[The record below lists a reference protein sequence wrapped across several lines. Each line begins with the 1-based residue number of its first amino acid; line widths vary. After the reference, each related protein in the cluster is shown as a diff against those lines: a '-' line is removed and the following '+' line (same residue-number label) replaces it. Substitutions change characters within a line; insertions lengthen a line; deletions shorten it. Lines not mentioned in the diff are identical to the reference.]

1 MASRLKLQE
10 YLETLTNN
18 VYYQPPVN
26 TKMKYPCIRYTRS
39 DTDTI
44 YADDDPYRHVYSYE
58 IVVIDL
64 RPDSPIAE
72 AVSKMR
78 MCRQS
83 RPPVVVDGLYQETF
97 KVFW

>member
-1 MASRLKLQE
+1 MASRLELHE
-10 YLETLTNN
+10 YLKTLTNN

-26 TKMKYPCIRYTRS
+26 TRMNYPAIRYTRS

-58 IVVIDL
+58 IVVIDYV
-64 RPDSPIAE
+64 PDSPIAV
-72 AVSKMR
+72 AISNMR
-78 MCRQS
+78 MCRQL
-83 RPPVVVDGLYQETF
+83 RPPVVVEGLYQETF